1 MTFKELNSLKR
12 NINLRQLT
20 FVGFPMEGTLDFSD
34 LNDLDLIRVDLTK
47 GQPLGIDSRIN
58 YAMSENAF
66 FRWRPKQPR
75 RVEIILPA
83 MTGLETLFNDFWF
96 RLACYIHGDTVYV
109 SVFQRLV
116 TGH

>member
-1 MTFKELNSLKR
+1 M
-12 NINLRQLT
+12 
-20 FVGFPMEGTLDFSD
+20 
-34 LNDLDLIRVDLTK
+34 
-47 GQPLGIDSRIN
+47 LGIDSRIN

-75 RVEIILPA
+75 RVELILPS

-116 TGH
+116 TGHKCGSVEENLRAAVPQQIQKV